1 MRVDEF
7 IENPFSTHWL
17 LRHLVR
23 ESKLARKEVVSILK
37 EQMGI
42 FFLKCQLMLASFMLV
57 SLFMAAAVYADTV
70 RDEFNTIAYNGN
82 DGNHNWSN
90 DWQELGESDGP
101 TGGQV
106 RVVSSSYAA
115 SGNALQIGGGSIT
128 GRSLSREAD
137 LTGASSATLTFSYR
151 RWQPQHPKGRITLS
165 VSSDG
170 GANWT
175 DLQTYRL
182 NGTDPSQVPQT
193 FDITFFI
200 ASNTQIR
207 FLGSGK
213 KVGNYFYA
221 DNIQIEYASLAP
233 DIILLKSVQTFSDP
247 FNGESNPKA
256 IPGGVMLYTITATNQ
271 GDGATDAD
279 TVFITDPIPANTA
292 LFVGDIDGSGPATGP
307 VLFTDG
313 TPPNDSG
320 LNYTFTSLDNLTD
333 DVAFSNDGGTTYNYI
348 PVPDGDGLDTNV
360 THMRINPKDTFNAAS
375 SGNIPSFEVK
385 FKVRV
390 E

>member
-7 IENPFSTHWL
+7 IENPFSAHWL

-57 SLFMAAAVYADTV
+57 SLFVTGSVYADTV
-70 RDEFNTIAYNGN
+70 RDEFNAIAYNGN
-82 DGNHNWSN
+82 DGTHNWSN

-101 TGGQV
+101 TSGRV
-106 RVVSSSYAA
+106 RVVSSTYAA

-128 GRSLSREAD
+128 GCSLSREED

-151 RWQPQHPKGRITLS
+151 RLRLQNPKGSITLS

-193 FDITFFI
+193 FDITSFI

-256 IPGGVMLYTITATNQ
+256 IPGGVMLYTITASNQ
-271 GDGATDAD
+271 GGGTTDAN
-279 TVFITDPIPANTA
+279 TVELADPIPVNTA
-292 LFVGDIDGSGPATGP
+292 LFVGDINGAGSGP

-313 TPPNDSG
+313 AIASG
-320 LNYTFTSLDNLTD
+320 LTYTFISIDDLTD
-333 DVAFSNDGGTTYNYI
+333 DVAFSIDGTNYDYI
-348 PVPDGDGLDTNV
+348 PAPDAGGFDASI
-360 THMRINPKDTFNAAS
+360 THMRINPKGPFNGAS
-375 SGNIPSFEVK
+375 GGDIPTFEVK
-385 FKVRV
+385 FQVRV
-390 E
+390 K

>member
-7 IENPFSTHWL
+7 IENPFSTHWF
-17 LRHLVR
+17 LRHLAR

-42 FFLKCQLMLASFMLV
+42 FFLKCQLMLASFILM
-57 SLFMAAAVYADTV
+57 SLFVTGSVYADTV
-70 RDEFNTIAYNGN
+70 RDEFNAIAYNGN
-82 DGNHNWSN
+82 DGTHNWSN

-101 TGGQV
+101 TSGRV
-106 RVVSSSYAA
+106 RVVSSTYAA
-115 SGNALQIGGGSIT
+115 SGNALQIGGRSIT

-151 RWQPQHPKGRITLS
+151 RLQRKNSNGSITLS

-193 FDITFFI
+193 FDITSFI

-207 FLGSGK
+207 FLGSGR
-213 KVGNYFYA
+213 KVRSYFYA

-233 DIILLKSVQTFSDP
+233 DIIVVKSVQTFSDP
-247 FNGESNPKA
+247 YNGETNPKA
-256 IPGGVMLYTITATNQ
+256 IPGGVILYTITASNQ
-271 GDGATDAD
+271 GGGTTDAD
-279 TVFITDPIPANTA
+279 TVELTDPIPVNTA
-292 LFVGDIDGSGPATGP
+292 LFVGDINGAGSGP

-313 TPPNDSG
+313 AIASG
-320 LNYTFTSLDNLTD
+320 LTYTFISIGDLTD
-333 DVAFSNDGGTTYNYI
+333 DVAFSIDGTNYDYI
-348 PVPDGDGLDTNV
+348 PVSGAGGFDASI
-360 THMRINPKDTFNAAS
+360 THMRVKPKSTFNAAS
-375 SGNIPSFEVK
+375 SGNTPSFEIK